1 MFKIPNCDECNL
13 TDKCSGKSKGH
24 YIFENDVSLSDIAE
38 KETKNLIE
46 KHTKFRCDKVKG
58 EEDAN
63 KYPDLR
69 VVDNSGSVVAY
80 VEVKFQQRTFMKI
93 KQKLPFSDLSPA
105 ETVALNKSDLVRYFE
120 IYDLIKPMPIYITW
134 KLLRPCFGE
143 LRLYNHIREFKKIY
157 DKYGVKRT
165 FTRRSGYG
173 DVDAHGRHLGVVVNY
188 HFSINE
194 LEMIDHLFDELNII
208 KRA

>member
-1 MFKIPNCDECNL
+1 MFKIPNCDECKL
-13 TDKCSGKSKGH
+13 SDKCSGKSKGH

-58 EEDAN
+58 EEEAN

-69 VVDNSGSVVAY
+69 VADNSGNVVAY

-105 ETVALNKSDLVRYFE
+105 ESVALNKSDLVRYFK
-120 IYDLIKPMPIYITW
+120 IYELIKSTPIYITW

-143 LRLYNHIREFKKIY
+143 LRLYNHIQEFKKIY
-157 DKYGVKRT
+157 EQYNDKRT
-165 FTRRSGYG
+165 FIRESGHG
-173 DVDAHGRHLGVVVNY
+173 DVDAQGRHLGVKVNY

-194 LEMIDHLFDELNII
+194 LKPINYLFDELNTI
-208 KRA
+208 KNI